1 MKHAKRHPL
10 IFGTL
15 ILTITGL
22 ITRIIGFFYRIYL
35 SRLFGEE
42 GMGIYQLLSPALSLS
57 FSLTAAGYQTAIS
70 KFVAA
75 NTAGRRSDDLKT
87 LLTGASIT
95 LPLSLGVNAV
105 LFLAA
110 EPIGIFLL
118 KEARTI
124 SMLRILSFSI
134 PFAALHAC
142 INGYF
147 YGKKKAS
154 VPALTQLLEQL
165 ARVGCVFLVT
175 GADLSEGRTP
185 SINAAVLGL
194 TVGELL
200 SMLIA
205 LICLYIHLYPDASVL
220 SLQNICPSSA
230 VYRDLLGMALPL
242 TANRIVLNILQSIE
256 AVSIPQKLLL
266 YGYDTTT
273 ALSVYGVLTGMAM
286 PMIFFPNALTSSV
299 AVLLLPTISEN
310 HAKGD
315 REAVWNDTLRT
326 VKYCSLM
333 GFLCL
338 CGFLF
343 LGDWMGTELFHS
355 ELAGHFIVTLGFI
368 CPFLYLDTTLS
379 SILQG
384 LGMAGLQRG
393 LSSDPAPV
401 RIFCHSRDRYAGISV
416 GDSGQPAGTCRN
428 LFFLSVPFLPPKHS
442 FLNLSHKNTSLSNLC
457 RADGG
462 VLFRKYRSPV
472 LILIVI
478 LIVENTLQLIHEG
491 IHILEFSVDRSK
503 SHISDRIQI
512 L

>member
-1 MKHAKRHPL
+1 
-10 IFGTL
+10 
-15 ILTITGL
+15 
-22 ITRIIGFFYRIYL
+22 
-35 SRLFGEE
+35 
-42 GMGIYQLLSPALSLS
+42 
-57 FSLTAAGYQTAIS
+57 
-70 KFVAA
+70 
-75 NTAGRRSDDLKT
+75 
-87 LLTGASIT
+87 
-95 LPLSLGVNAV
+95 
-105 LFLAA
+105 
-110 EPIGIFLL
+110 
-118 KEARTI
+118 
-124 SMLRILSFSI
+124 
-134 PFAALHAC
+134 
-142 INGYF
+142 
-147 YGKKKAS
+147 
-154 VPALTQLLEQL
+154 
-165 ARVGCVFLVT
+165 
-175 GADLSEGRTP
+175 
-185 SINAAVLGL
+185 
-194 TVGELL
+194 
-200 SMLIA
+200 MLIA

-379 SILQG
+379 STIRTAEVKWQPG
-384 LGMAGLQRG
+384 
-393 LSSDPAPV
+393 
-401 RIFCHSRDRYAGISV
+401 RYATVNSLQSPRPLISPATPLTGGIRKKKERQCCGIS
-416 GDSGQPAGTCRN
+416 SRRKSPA
-428 LFFLSVPFLPPKHS
+428 
-442 FLNLSHKNTSLSNLC
+442 
-457 RADGG
+457 
-462 VLFRKYRSPV
+462 
-472 LILIVI
+472 I
-478 LIVENTLQLIHEG
+478 
-491 IHILEFSVDRSK
+491 
-503 SHISDRIQI
+503 
-512 L
+512 

>member
-87 LLTGASIT
+87 L
-95 LPLSLGVNAV
+95 PLSLGVNAV

-110 EPIGIFLL
+110 EPIGTFLL

-256 AVSIPQKLLL
+256 AV
-266 YGYDTTT
+266 
-273 ALSVYGVLTGMAM
+273 LS
-286 PMIFFPNALTSSV
+286 
-299 AVLLLPTISEN
+299 
-310 HAKGD
+310 
-315 REAVWNDTLRT
+315 
-326 VKYCSLM
+326 
-333 GFLCL
+333 
-338 CGFLF
+338 
-343 LGDWMGTELFHS
+343 
-355 ELAGHFIVTLGFI
+355 
-368 CPFLYLDTTLS
+368 
-379 SILQG
+379 
-384 LGMAGLQRG
+384 
-393 LSSDPAPV
+393 
-401 RIFCHSRDRYAGISV
+401 
-416 GDSGQPAGTCRN
+416 
-428 LFFLSVPFLPPKHS
+428 
-442 FLNLSHKNTSLSNLC
+442 
-457 RADGG
+457 
-462 VLFRKYRSPV
+462 
-472 LILIVI
+472 
-478 LIVENTLQLIHEG
+478 LIH
-491 IHILEFSVDRSK
+491 I
-503 SHISDRIQI
+503 
-512 L
+512 

>member
-1 MKHAKRHPL
+1 MDFHISQFLSPGRKEFVK
-10 IFGTL
+10 GTL
-15 ILTITGL
+15 LLTGAGL
-22 ITRIIGFFYRIYL
+22 FCRVLGFFYRIYMSRTIGAEGLGLYNMIHPLFSIAFAVCAGSIQTAL
-35 SRLFGEE
+35 SQYIAASQEKGPAVFKCGLF
-42 GMGIYQLLSPALSLS
+42 LSLS
-57 FSLTAAGYQTAIS
+57 LSVIP
-70 KFVAA
+70 
-75 NTAGRRSDDLKT
+75 
-87 LLTGASIT
+87 LLLLWKGKM
-95 LPLSLGVNAV
+95 
-105 LFLAA
+105 FLA
-110 EPIGIFLL
+110 GN
-118 KEARTI
+118 
-124 SMLRILSFSI
+124 ILSEPQAARYLPVLAVSV
-134 PFAALHAC
+134 PFACLHAC

-384 LGMAGLQRG
+384 LGMAG
-393 LSSDPAPV
+393 
-401 RIFCHSRDRYAGISV
+401 RIFVSNVVCLLIRLLFVFFAIPVIGMQGYLWGILISQLVLAGIY
-416 GDSGQPAGTCRN
+416 
-428 LFFLSVPFLPPKHS
+428 FFCLYRF
-442 FLNLSHKNTSLSNLC
+442 FRQNT
-457 RADGG
+457 
-462 VLFRKYRSPV
+462 VF
-472 LILIVI
+472 
-478 LIVENTLQLIHEG
+478 
-491 IHILEFSVDRSK
+491 
-503 SHISDRIQI
+503 
-512 L
+512 